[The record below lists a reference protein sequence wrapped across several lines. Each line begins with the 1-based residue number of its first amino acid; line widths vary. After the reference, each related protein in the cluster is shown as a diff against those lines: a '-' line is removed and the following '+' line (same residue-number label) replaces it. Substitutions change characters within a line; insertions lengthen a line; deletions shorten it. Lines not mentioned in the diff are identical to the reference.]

1 MSVKRHLLFKTL
13 LVAWSLALIVL
24 TGSVRRNGDSNDETL
39 AERLID
45 AQNKALFYKHELG
58 REREFS
64 KFYKLINMHK

>member
-1 MSVKRHLLFKTL
+1 MSVKRYLLFKTL

-24 TGSVRRNGDSNDETL
+24 TGSLRHNDDSNDESNKTL

-58 REREFS
+58 RERE
-64 KFYKLINMHK
+64 

>member
-13 LVAWSLALIVL
+13 LVVWSVALIVL
-24 TGSVRRNGDSNDETL
+24 TGSLRRNDDRSDSNDDSNETL

-58 REREFS
+58 RERE
-64 KFYKLINMHK
+64 